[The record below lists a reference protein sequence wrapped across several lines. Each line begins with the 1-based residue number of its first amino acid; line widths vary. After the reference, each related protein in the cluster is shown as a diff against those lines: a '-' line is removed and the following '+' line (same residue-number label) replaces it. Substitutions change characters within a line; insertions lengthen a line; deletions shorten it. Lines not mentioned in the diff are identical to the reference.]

1 MKVFVIPV
9 NIAGM
14 RQHYRAVLGDIKNLI
29 MKALNIFVISATF
42 RLQQNSLKTQ
52 KKSIHEDVK
61 HYCDQCDY

>member
-1 MKVFVIPV
+1 MV

-29 MKALNIFVISATF
+29 MKALSIFVITVTF
-42 RLQQNSLKTQ
+42 RLQQSSFKTH
-52 KKSIHEDVK
+52 KKSICEDVK